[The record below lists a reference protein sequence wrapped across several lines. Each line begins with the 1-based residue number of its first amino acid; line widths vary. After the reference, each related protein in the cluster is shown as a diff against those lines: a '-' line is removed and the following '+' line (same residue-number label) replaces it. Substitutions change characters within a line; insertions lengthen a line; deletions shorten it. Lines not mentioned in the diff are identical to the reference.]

1 MTTRSRHRIARLVDE
16 ALRHV
21 RRNPARCARIT
32 LSLAVAA
39 LPVGFAL
46 ALSSMSGCGPYCRDI
61 VTTELPVECESPPR
75 FTGEIH
81 FDSLATFD
89 TFLRQQC
96 LPSASDDAIVAIEN
110 QVDFTTH
117 AVFVAVGP
125 AAIDNTR
132 CVTRR
137 DLDRAQVCSDGLKVV
152 FDDDYASAEQ
162 GCTGSRWTVAFSLTR
177 EDLRAAL
184 EAGEASEAL

>member
-1 MTTRSRHRIARLVDE
+1 MTRRSKTAWLAIA
-16 ALRHV
+16 AI
-21 RRNPARCARIT
+21 A
-32 LSLAVAA
+32 AVVVETACGAA
-39 LPVGFAL
+39 
-46 ALSSMSGCGPYCRDI
+46 CRDI
-61 VTTELPVECESPPR
+61 AATELREVECESPPR

-81 FDSLATFD
+81 FDNRATFD

-96 LPSASDDAIVAIEN
+96 MFTADDTVIDAILDK
-110 QVDFTTH
+110 VDFTTQ

-137 DLDRAQVCSDGLKVV
+137 DLDTAAVCSDGLKVS
-152 FDDDYASAEQ
+152 FDDDYASAAE
-162 GCTGSRWTVAFSLTR
+162 GCPGTRWTVAFSLAR

-184 EAGEASEAL
+184 AAGDVAEAQ

>member
-1 MTTRSRHRIARLVDE
+1 MKHRDSQRTGFLCTAARLV
-16 ALRHV
+16 
-21 RRNPARCARIT
+21 NARAFRKRVGAGLT
-32 LSLAVAA
+32 LAVLPLA
-39 LPVGFAL
+39 LPVAV
-46 ALSSMSGCGPYCRDI
+46 SSTSGCGPYCRDI
-61 VTTELPVECESPPR
+61 EATELPVDCESPPR

-81 FDSLATFD
+81 FDNLATFD

-96 LPSASDDAIVAIEN
+96 LPTASVDEIEAIED
-110 QVDFTTH
+110 QVDFDTH

-152 FDDDYASAEQ
+152 FDDDYASADE
-162 GCTGSRWTVAFSLTR
+162 GCTGARWTVAFSLTR

-184 EAGEASEAL
+184 EAGETAEAQ